1 MNAIKSRER
10 EIEHSCWVFMTSR
23 HQWQTTKVS
32 SNKRIDGGK
41 WRKLSFQIK
50 VEDQSLSM
58 AGPPHTKFTKY
69 TSSYDKFNL
78 IQLLNSQHYVRKHLI
93 TSSRP
98 DCIRVNIWFTQNDFL
113 LWRVCKRDIIKE
125 LCINDLRTKKDY
137 VVYMNLRNPAWTWV
151 YRYKQEGKEASKL
164 HFECK
169 NLNFSVRRERIL
181 LNRLKT
187 VSLKNVFF

>member
-1 MNAIKSRER
+1 MVANEES
-10 EIEHSCWVFMTSR
+10 WVFKLKLKIKAF
-23 HQWQTTKVS
+23 QWQTTSYEVYK
-32 SNKRIDGGK
+32 IYFIL
-41 WRKLSFQIK
+41 WQIQFNST
-50 VEDQSLSM
+50 V
-58 AGPPHTKFTKY
+58 KY
-69 TSSYDKFNL
+69 
-78 IQLLNSQHYVRKHLI
+78 SQHYVRKHLI

-113 LWRVCKRDIIKE
+113 LWRVCKRDTIKE